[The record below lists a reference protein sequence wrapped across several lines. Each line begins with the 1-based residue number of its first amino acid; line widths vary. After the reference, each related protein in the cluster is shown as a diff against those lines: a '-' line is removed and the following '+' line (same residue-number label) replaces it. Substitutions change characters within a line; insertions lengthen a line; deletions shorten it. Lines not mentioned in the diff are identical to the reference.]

1 MAIKKIKAEVEP
13 VKLTA
18 AEARKK
24 VQTLQEELDKIKNKA
39 YCPMCELPKDIKTK
53 FYYDSDPLLKGHGF
67 SRICR
72 DCARNIAL
80 RVDANG
86 EEHSPTKESVQKA
99 LYYLN
104 KPFLESVWDASV
116 QESENMLSGKK
127 KDNVWFAYIKNI
139 QMKNYAGLSYLDSDM
154 FKKKIVY
161 EDEKQESNSQELSGD
176 VLEMYKVNKRTVLR
190 FLGYDPFENES
201 IEEQALLYAKLVGYF
216 DESVKDDGLKLEA
229 VIEIVQSFKDVKT
242 INDTISKYKKQ
253 LGNNPAIISTIK
265 SLADTKQKMITSAL
279 ALAKDNGI
287 SENNNKRKSKG
298 AGTLSGIIKELQEM
312 NLDGSEVNTFDYET
326 NLAIEDIMTRNH
338 QNQLRQL
345 NPDENDWEKEVIHQ
359 KELLF
364 TLQKE
369 RDNAVEFSRLLK
381 KENRDLKDF
390 LLEKGLT
397 DEKGNIIENE

>member
-39 YCPMCELPKDIKTK
+39 YCPMCESPKDIKTK

-390 LLEKGLT
+390 LLEKGLI

>member
-24 VQTLQEELDKIKNKA
+24 VQTLQDELDKIKNKA

-80 RVDANG
+80 RVDVNG

-139 QMKNYAGLSYLDSDM
+139 QMKNYTGLSYLDSDM

-345 NPDENDWEKEVIHQ
+345 NPDENDWEKEVVHQ

-381 KENRDLKDF
+381 KENKDLKDF
-390 LLEKGLT
+390 LLEKNLI

>member
-24 VQTLQEELDKIKNKA
+24 VQTLQDELDKIKNKA

-80 RVDANG
+80 RVDVNG

-176 VLEMYKVNKRTVLR
+176 VLEMYKINKRTVLR

-345 NPDENDWEKEVIHQ
+345 NPDENDWEKEVVHQ

-381 KENRDLKDF
+381 KENKDLKDF
-390 LLEKGLT
+390 LLEKNLI